1 MVSGGAHPP
10 QANGFAVPSKTR
22 SGAGV
27 RTCACAP
34 DACSEDCRL
43 GVLSHV
49 PAAPWSGSEA
59 SGLIRESSSLGLVAP
74 VGAGSKSRTGALSC
88 GADDVIGRASAGC
101 LSDATATPGAAA
113 MGDSAE
119 RTPAPAI
126 ATTAIRLAIPLANR
140 TIFATNLVTRVAQ
153 SLEET
158 LVGRDTRTTSRC
170 WSVGRFPGPAPAF
183 LPLKSQLY
191 GRLNHVPSNT

>member
-101 LSDATATPGAAA
+101 LSDATATPGATATRDTASIGKAA
-113 MGDSAE
+113 VRM
-119 RTPAPAI
+119 PAPAI
-126 ATTAIRLAIPLANR
+126 ATTAIRPAMPLANR
-140 TIFATNLVTRVAQ
+140 TIFATNLVAHVAP
-153 SLEET
+153 T
-158 LVGRDTRTTSRC
+158 LVATLRRTGRRTTPEC
-170 WSVGRFPGPAPAF
+170 
-183 LPLKSQLY
+183 
-191 GRLNHVPSNT
+191 